1 MDQKNSPRAGFEPE
15 TSGFT
20 VHRSTICSIS
30 LLLLLFLMSP
40 DKSYVV
46 ELQII
51 CLYSQTG
58 NSKCFEA
65 SFASVDGASVD
76 AS

>member
-1 MDQKNSPRAGFEPE
+1 MKGPNKSIE
-15 TSGFT
+15 T
-20 VHRSTICSIS
+20 
-30 LLLLLFLMSP
+30 
-40 DKSYVV
+40 KSYVV

-76 AS
+76 AL